1 MGVRISSKG
10 GSIFLFLLLLNCRE
24 KPVPE
29 YLCSDT
35 TINFVEGND
44 NEKAG
49 NNLHFIGADVDGS
62 C

>member
-10 GSIFLFLLLLNCRE
+10 GSIFLFLLLLDCRE

-29 YLCSDT
+29 YLRSDA
-35 TINFVEGND
+35 TINFVEGKD
-44 NEKAG
+44 NEEADS
-49 NNLHFIGADVDGS
+49 NLHFIGADVDGS

>member
-10 GSIFLFLLLLNCRE
+10 GIILLFLLLLNCRE

-29 YLCSDT
+29 YLCSDAT
-35 TINFVEGND
+35 TNFVEGKD
-44 NEKAG
+44 NEEAG
-49 NNLHFIGADVDGS
+49 SNLHFIGADVDGS